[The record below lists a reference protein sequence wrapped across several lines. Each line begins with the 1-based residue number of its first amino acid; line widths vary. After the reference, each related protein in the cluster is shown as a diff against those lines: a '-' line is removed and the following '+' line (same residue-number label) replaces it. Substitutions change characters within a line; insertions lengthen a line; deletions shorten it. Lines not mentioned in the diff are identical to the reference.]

1 MGDKLLRRL
10 LMDKTLRLGTAW
22 LAGVLQ
28 CAGTDKISLL
38 THAQLVAILEE
49 RATTPDVDA

>member
-1 MGDKLLRRL
+1 MSDKLLRRL